1 MSTDNGDL
9 MEATQNTVA
18 IKLLSLLYIS
28 YSMFQAP
35 PSLEYSGNCID
46 NNVCHLVSSSGLS
59 QAGSLEIGLMQVG
72 VPCEKTQDL
81 FPDGIQRGYQSG
93 EAIYSPL
100 AKSTSNAHLFSRN
113 KLGRH
118 PNLSQYKQFS

>member
-1 MSTDNGDL
+1 
-9 MEATQNTVA
+9 
-18 IKLLSLLYIS
+18 
-28 YSMFQAP
+28 MFVIWSQA
-35 PSLEYSGNCID
+35 L
-46 NNVCHLVSSSGLS
+46 VCH
-59 QAGSLEIGLMQVG
+59 MQDPWKLAECKVG
-72 VPCEKTQDL
+72 VPWEKTQDL

-118 PNLSQYKQFS
+118 PNLSQYKHFS